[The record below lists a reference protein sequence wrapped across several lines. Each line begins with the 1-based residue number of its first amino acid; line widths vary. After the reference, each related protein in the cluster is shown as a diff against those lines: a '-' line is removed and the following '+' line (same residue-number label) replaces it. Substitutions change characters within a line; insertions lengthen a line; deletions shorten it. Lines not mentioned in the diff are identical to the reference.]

1 MQLRKE
7 QNKNVVHRI
16 LSHNTALRLN
26 IPQRLQLRL
35 RYTSKLKQRN
45 KIKVGKGS
53 DPVVSST
60 PRAQDGCTFDPELQ
74 SSQSIE
80 GYSPW
85 VAHTSYEVR
94 PAELK
99 CWPPSFL
106 AAWPEKAA

>member
-35 RYTSKLKQRN
+35 RYMSKLKQRK